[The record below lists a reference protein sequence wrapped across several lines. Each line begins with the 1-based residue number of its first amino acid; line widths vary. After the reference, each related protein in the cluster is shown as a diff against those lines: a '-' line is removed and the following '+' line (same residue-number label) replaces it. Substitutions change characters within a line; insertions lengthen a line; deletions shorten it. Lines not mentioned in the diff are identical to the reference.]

1 MPPDTTAPSRH
12 AASENIRK
20 KPISMKAKTIYIIAL
35 ITAMATNITAK
46 AENVFFHEFT
56 GVHGTA
62 PFSQINDSLW
72 SEAIDR
78 GIALAQAE
86 IDAIT
91 SNPAPADFDNTI
103 VALERSG
110 AHLDRVLNIFY
121 PLLSA
126 NSTDAM
132 MEVAMTASQK
142 LSDYSTS
149 ITLNEPLWQRVAAV
163 YDNRANLNLD
173 TEDAMLL
180 QRTYD
185 SFALS
190 GARLQGEDREEFR
203 RLNAEL
209 SELTTRFGQNVLREM
224 NTYEI
229 YLTSDDLAGLPE
241 SSITAA
247 AEAAE
252 AKGRAG
258 EYLFTL
264 AQPVYSAFMKYSE
277 RPDLRERMYRL
288 YNGRNTSGEYSNMEN
303 IVRIADVRR
312 RIAALLGSD
321 TYAAHSLQRTMAET
335 PDAVYD
341 LLGRLRDAYR
351 PALDAEMQELAEFAA
366 ELEGHPVT
374 IRPWDY
380 SYYSNKLKAAKYSF
394 NEEALRP
401 YFRLENVIDGV
412 FGLATRLYGLQ
423 FTSNDSIEVYHPDVK
438 AFDVTDAD
446 GSFVGV
452 LYTDFFPRASKR
464 PGAWMTGFRDESIAA
479 DGTRVRPHVTIVMNF
494 TKPTADTPSLL
505 TPYEVETFLHEFGH
519 ALHGLLADTRYASL
533 SGTSVYR
540 DFVELPS
547 QFNENYLTEKEFLDG
562 FARHYQ
568 TGETLPQE
576 LLDRLTASQRYGAAY
591 ACMRQLGFGY
601 LDMAWHTTTAP
612 VADPVAFESAAI
624 NGVRIFPD
632 EPGAMISPQFSHIFS
647 GGYAAGY
654 YSYKWAEV
662 LDADAFAFFKEN
674 GIFDP
679 ATADSFRRNIL
690 TRGGTENP
698 AELYRRFRGH
708 DATIDALLERDGI
721 EPPAHEP
728 SVARPAR
735 D

>member
-1 MPPDTTAPSRH
+1 MTSSI
-12 AASENIRK
+12 AARS
-20 KPISMKAKTIYIIAL
+20 
-35 ITAMATNITAK
+35 
-46 AENVFFHEFT
+46 ENVFFNDFT

-72 SEAIDR
+72 DAAIDR

-91 SNPAPADFDNTI
+91 SNPAPADFENTI

-110 AHLDRVLNIFY
+110 EDLNRVLNVFY

-132 MEVAMTASQK
+132 MEIAVGASQK

-149 ITLNEPLWQRVAAV
+149 ITLNEALWKRIAEV
-163 YDNRANLNLD
+163 YDRRDSLSLD

-190 GARLQGEDREEFR
+190 GARLQGDDRDTFR

-229 YLTSDDLAGLPE
+229 YLTADDLDGLPE
-241 SSITAA
+241 SSVTAA
-247 AEAAE
+247 AEAAK
-252 AKGRAG
+252 AKGREG
-258 EYLFTL
+258 EFLFTL
-264 AQPVYSAFMKYSE
+264 AQPVYSAFMKYSS

-303 IVRIADVRR
+303 ISRIAEVRR
-312 RIAALLGSD
+312 QIAALLGSD
-321 TYAAHSLQRTMAET
+321 TYAAHSLQRTMAEN
-335 PDAVYD
+335 PAAVYD
-341 LLGRLRDAYR
+341 LLDCLRDAYR
-351 PALDAEMQELAEFAA
+351 PALDAEMRELTEFAS
-366 ELEGHPVT
+366 EMEGHPVT
-374 IRPWDY
+374 IQPWDY

-394 NEEALRP
+394 DEEALRP

-412 FGLATRLYGLQ
+412 FGLATRLYGLN
-423 FTSNDSIEVYHPDVK
+423 FTPNDSIEVYHPDVK
-438 AFDVTDAD
+438 AFDVSDSD
-446 GSFVGV
+446 GTFIGV
-452 LYTDFFPRASKR
+452 LYTDFFPRESKR

-479 DGTRVRPHVTIVMNF
+479 DGTAVRPHVSIVMNF
-494 TKPTADTPSLL
+494 TKPTAEKPSLL

-562 FARHYQ
+562 FARHYE
-568 TGETLPQE
+568 TGEALPQE
-576 LLDRLTASQRYGAAY
+576 LLDRMISSQRYGAAY

-601 LDMAWHTTTAP
+601 LDMAWHTVTEP

-624 NGVRIFPD
+624 EGVRIFPD
-632 EPGAMISPQFSHIFS
+632 VDGAMISPQFSHIFS

-674 GIFDP
+674 GIFDS
-679 ATADSFRRNIL
+679 ATAESFRRNIL
-690 TRGGTENP
+690 SRGGTENP
-698 AELYRRFRGH
+698 AELYRRFRGR
-708 DATIDALLERDGI
+708 DANIDALLERDGI
-721 EPPAHEP
+721 EPSEHRTE
-728 SVARPAR
+728 VALPAR